1 MTDAHPKSEIPACA
15 AGAVGRRNPKSRGEL
30 GPLRAGQRVAIIG
43 GGPGGTCAALA
54 LLRMAKERGRTI
66 EVTLFEPKD
75 FGAHY
80 NQCAGVLSPPIQDVL
95 RRELDLTLPPSLL
108 QRKIAGYVLYGER
121 EVLDMAAQNDGEAT
135 YAVRRVQFD
144 RFLLDLAGKAGVQ
157 VERSRVYDLEFGPR
171 HVLLYSDGGS
181 YSADVVVGAFG
192 LDRTMGDA
200 LARQTGYR
208 MPPFLETVVTKIH
221 PAGLEHVPA
230 LLRDRIHAFLP
241 RLPAIEF
248 GALIPKGNHITIIIA
263 GRRVSVADMEAFLD
277 LPLTRR
283 LLPADRVVEQYFKGT
298 FPVGPAKQP
307 YGNRYVTI
315 GDAAGLVRPFKGKGI
330 TSAVLTGIRAART
343 MLEIGVSEEAFYH
356 YYKSCA
362 DITRDLWYGRAIR
375 HLARLTSKR
384 LSLDPILQ
392 QARRDPRLQRAL
404 YLCVSAQDTYRNIV
418 RSSVRPGLLAGCL
431 GSLVVYYGSRA
442 LSRRTRVR

>member
-1 MTDAHPKSEIPACA
+1 MATENSKFAI
-15 AGAVGRRNPKSRGEL
+15 RNSQLSGTL
-30 GPLRAGQRVAIIG
+30 GPLQAGQRVAIIG

-54 LLRMAKERGRTI
+54 LVRMAKERGLPI
-66 EVTLFEPKD
+66 DVILFEPKD

-80 NQCAGVLSPPIQDVL
+80 NQCAGVLSPPLQDVL

-121 EVLDMAAQNDGEAT
+121 EILDMPAQNDGEAT

-144 RFLLDLAGKAGVQ
+144 RFLLDLAEKAGVQ
-157 VERSRVYDLEFGPR
+157 VERSRVYDLEFGPQ

-181 YSADVVVGAFG
+181 CAADVVVGAFG
-192 LDRTMGDA
+192 LDRTIGEA
-200 LARQTGYR
+200 LARQTAYR

-221 PAGLEHVPA
+221 PAGQEHVPA
-230 LLRDRIHAFLP
+230 LLQDRIHAFLP
-241 RLPAIEF
+241 RLRAIEF

-263 GRRVSVADMEAFLD
+263 GRRVSVADMQAFLD
-277 LPLTRR
+277 LPFVRR
-283 LLPADRVVEQYFKGT
+283 LLPQDRAVEQYFKGA
-298 FPVGPAKQP
+298 FPTGPARGP

-330 TSAVLTGIRAART
+330 TSAVLTGIRAGRT
-343 MLEIGVSEEAFYH
+343 IVDVGISEEAFRQ
-356 YYKSCA
+356 YYASCA
-362 DITRDLWYGRAIR
+362 DITGDLWYGRAIR

-384 LSLDPILQ
+384 LSLDPILH
-392 QARRDPRLQRAL
+392 QARRDPRLRHAL

-418 RSSVRPGLLAGCL
+418 HASLRPGLLAGCL
-431 GSLVVYYGSRA
+431 GSLVVYHGSRA
-442 LSRRTRVR
+442 LSKRTRVR